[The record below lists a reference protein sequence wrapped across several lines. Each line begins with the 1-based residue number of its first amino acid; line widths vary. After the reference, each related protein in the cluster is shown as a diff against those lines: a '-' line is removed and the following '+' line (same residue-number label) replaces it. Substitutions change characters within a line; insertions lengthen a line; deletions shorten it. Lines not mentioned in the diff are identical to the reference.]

1 MCELKAGFARVD
13 ITPPLGTTLAGYPRT
28 RYADGVLDPLTASAV
43 VFDNGE
49 KRVVIMSVDH
59 LGLNMGRTEVMRPEI
74 AKAAETE
81 ADAIHIC
88 CTHTHLGPVTY
99 VGSNEEY
106 VQWMTKRMCDA
117 AVLAVNDL
125 APATLSYTRGRVED
139 VAFVRRFRMKDG
151 SCRTNPGPK
160 NPDIDHPLG
169 LPDEESSL
177 LIIKREGAKEIGI
190 VNFQVHPDVISGTK
204 ISADFPYFVRST
216 YEELVPNSHCM
227 YINGTQGDTNHVDVR
242 LGKDDA
248 IPRGGYKRSRYMGR
262 KIAMSVIA
270 NYDLALPLEGTEID
284 YAQKYVTVTYN
295 KGKPEEYPA
304 AKEIVD
310 RFNEGGIEYALPDVK
325 GMLRTSVYAQARRIV
340 SLAEQPDTREIV
352 LSGIR
357 VGEVAFAG
365 FPGEPFTEMGR
376 GVKKNSK
383 YALTIP
389 SCATNGYEAYFPTE
403 DAYEYGSYEGMTAR
417 FVCGT
422 AEMLTKESYELINS
436 LK

>member
-59 LGLNMGRTEVMRPEI
+59 LGLNMSRTEVIRPEI
-74 AKAAETE
+74 AKAVETE

-88 CTHTHLGPVTY
+88 CTHTHLGPTTY
-99 VGSNEEY
+99 IGNNDAY
-106 VQWMTKRMCDA
+106 VEWMTKRMCDA
-117 AVLAVNDL
+117 AQLAVVDL
-125 APATLSYTRGRVED
+125 VPVTMSYTRARVEG
-139 VAFVRRFRMKDG
+139 VSFVRRFRMKDG
-151 SCRTNPGPK
+151 SCRTNPGVG
-160 NPDIDHPLG
+160 NPDIDHALG
-169 LPDEESSL
+169 TPDEEASL
-177 LIIKREGAKEIGI
+177 LILKREGAKEIGI
-190 VNFQVHPDVISGTK
+190 VNFQVHPDVISGNK
-204 ISADFPYFVRST
+204 MSADFPYFVRST

-227 YINGTQGDTNHVDVR
+227 YINGTQGDTNHIDVT
-242 LGKDDA
+242 LEKTQL
-248 IPRGGYKRSRYMGR
+248 IRGYGRARYMGR

-270 NYDLALPLEGTEID
+270 NYDLAKPLDGTEIG

-295 KGKPEEYPA
+295 KGTPEEYPA

-310 RFNEGGIEYALPDVK
+310 RFKEGGIEYALPDVK
-325 GMLRTSVYAQARRIV
+325 GMLRTSLNAQAHRIV
-340 SLAEQPDTREIV
+340 SLRDQPDTREIV

-357 VGEVAFAG
+357 VGDVAFAG

-383 YALTIP
+383 YTLTIP

-403 DAYEYGSYEGMTAR
+403 DAYEFGSYEGMTAR

-436 LK
+436 L

>member
-49 KRVVIMSVDH
+49 KRVVIMCVDH
-59 LGLNMGRTEVMRPEI
+59 LGINMSRTEVMRPEI
-74 AKAAETE
+74 AKAVETE
-81 ADAIHIC
+81 AEAIHIC

-106 VQWMTKRMCDA
+106 VAWMTKRMCDA
-117 AVLAVNDL
+117 AQLAVVDL
-125 APATLSYTRGRVED
+125 APVTMSYTRARVEG
-139 VAFVRRFRMKDG
+139 VSFVRRFRMKDG
-151 SCRTNPGPK
+151 SCRTNPGVG
-160 NPDIDHPLG
+160 NPDIDHALG
-169 LPDEESSL
+169 EPDEEASL
-177 LIIKREGAKEIGI
+177 LILKREGAKEIGI
-190 VNFQVHPDVISGTK
+190 VNFQVHPDVISGNK
-204 ISADFPYFVRST
+204 MSADFPYFVRST

-227 YINGTQGDTNHVDVR
+227 YINGAQGDTNHIDVT
-242 LGKDDA
+242 LDKTQL
-248 IPRGGYKRSRYMGR
+248 IRGYGRSRYMGR
-262 KIAMSVIA
+262 KIAMSLIA
-270 NYDLALPLEGTEID
+270 NYDLALPLEGTEIA

-304 AKEIVD
+304 AKEIMD
-310 RFNEGGIEYALPDVK
+310 RFKEGGIEYALPDVK
-325 GMLRTSVYAQARRIV
+325 GMLRTSLHAQARRIV
-340 SLAEQPDTREIV
+340 ALKDEPDTRELV

-357 VGEVAFAG
+357 VGDVAFAG

-383 YALTIP
+383 YTLTIP

-403 DAYEYGSYEGMTAR
+403 DAYEYGSYEGMSAR
-417 FVCGT
+417 FVEGS
-422 AEMLTKESYELINS
+422 AEQLADGAVELINR
-436 LK
+436 L